1 MKKFDVCLMN
11 PPFKQL
17 DILFLEKMLTI
28 ADLIV
33 HIGPDTILLNNK
45 KYKYEDT
52 ILKHIKN
59 VDTIDVEEA
68 NTKFMTGFIN
78 DICIL
83 TLDNDGGFDYNNYK
97 RDSIISKISAK
108 MSTSIK
114 DVLEYN
120 KIDGIRVKI
129 VCMYHKYS
137 PNLFISYQHPIIDG
151 KLLNGDDFTTIRTS
165 LKDKNT
171 LCLSIRFNTI
181 NEAYN
186 FINSIISG
194 SYYYY
199 YCYKFFS
206 GRNPFWKK
214 IPFMNDY
221 TKPWTDERLKEYFGL
236 TDEEY
241 NIVKNYDK
249 RNK

>member
-1 MKKFDVCLMN
+1 MN
-11 PPFKQL
+11 PPFKRL

-59 VDTIDVEEA
+59 VDTID
-68 NTKFMTGFIN
+68 
-78 DICIL
+78 
-83 TLDNDGGFDYNNYK
+83 
-97 RDSIISKISAK
+97 
-108 MSTSIK
+108 
-114 DVLEYN
+114 
-120 KIDGIRVKI
+120 
-129 VCMYHKYS
+129 
-137 PNLFISYQHPIIDG
+137 
-151 KLLNGDDFTTIRTS
+151 
-165 LKDKNT
+165 
-171 LCLSIRFNTI
+171 
-181 NEAYN
+181 EAYN

-199 YCYKFFS
+199 CYNHFME
-206 GRNPFWKK
+206 RNPNWKN

-221 TKPWTDERLKEYFGL
+221 TRPWTDERLKEYFGL